1 MKILVIYHLLRK
13 NGKSTINEHLYSFK
27 RYSNEECCYLNTAYG
42 IPSYITKIDFDAII
56 YHHTLWDPSVRLNE
70 SGRLKTLRKYGLLKE
85 SKGYKVAIAQDEYR
99 CSDRMNDFFSDFG
112 IKTVFTLVQP
122 AEWQKV
128 YPREKSG
135 LEYYFTV
142 FAGYIDEL
150 ALERLAKSNQ
160 RHKSRPIDVGYRGY
174 KPPYWLGKYGMLKW
188 ELADNFENLSVKH
201 NLKFDLSSNFMEVL
215 YGDKW
220 YKFLGRCRVVL
231 GCEGGASLRDPDGS
245 IMRKVD
251 QYVSEHPEASFG
263 EVEAVCFPG
272 IDGNLNYFAPSPR
285 HFEACITRTCQALVE
300 GEYGGIF
307 KPGVHY
313 IEIKKDWSNI
323 PDVIRQI
330 EDVEFCEQIADNA
343 YRDIV
348 ESGLYTYRNFV
359 QLVLNHVRDVRGVV
373 SYNSPDDSYYSRLL
387 ERREKF
393 PFIFSPFTFSII
405 HIKRTIFPIKH
416 IIYKILV
423 RLNLYDDYRK
433 VKSIFK
439 KITTKMRL
447 KIWKS

>member
-1 MKILVIYHLLRK
+1 MKILVIYYLLLK
-13 NGKSTINEHLYSFK
+13 NDRNTVSEHLCSFK
-27 RYSNEECCYLNTAYG
+27 RYSNEECYYLNTAYG
-42 IPSYITKIDFDAII
+42 IPSYIIKINFDAII
-56 YHHTLWDPSVRLNE
+56 YHNTFWDPNVILNE
-70 SGRLKTLRKYGLLKE
+70 PGQLKTFRKYRLFKE
-85 SKGYKVAIAQDEYR
+85 LKGYKVAIQQDEYR
-99 CSDRMNDFFSDFG
+99 CSDRVNQFFRDFG

-135 LEYYFTV
+135 LEHYFTV

-150 ALERLAKSNQ
+150 ALERLEKSNQ
-160 RHKSRPIDVGYRGY
+160 KHESRPIDVGYRGY
-174 KPPYWLGKYGMLKW
+174 KPPHWLGKHGMIKW

-201 NLKFDLSSNFMEVL
+201 NLKFDLSSDFMDVF
-215 YGDKW
+215 YGDEW
-220 YKFLGRCRVVL
+220 YEFLGNCRVVL
-231 GCEGGASLRDPDGS
+231 GCESGASLHDPDGS

-251 QYVSEHPEASFG
+251 QYVAEHPDASFE
-263 EVEAVCFPG
+263 EVEAACFPG
-272 IDGNLNYFAPSPR
+272 LDGNLNYFAPSPR
-285 HFEACITRTCQALVE
+285 HFEACMTRTCQALVE

-323 PDVIRQI
+323 PDVLRQI
-330 EDVEFCEQIADNA
+330 EDVDYCEQIADNA
-343 YRDIV
+343 YRDIAQ
-348 ESGLYTYRNFV
+348 SGLYTYRNFV
-359 QLVLNHVRDVRGVV
+359 QLVLNHVRDVGGVV
-373 SYNSPDDSYYSRLL
+373 SYSSPDDSYYLRLL

-393 PFIFSPFTFSII
+393 PFIFSPFTLSII
-405 HIKRTIFPIKH
+405 HIKRAIFPIER
-416 IIYKILV
+416 IIYRVLV
-423 RLNLYDDYRK
+423 RLNLYGDYRK